1 MGCLILK
8 VRNLKYGAVEVA
20 EYALKANT
28 FWMVVVLIS
37 TASLKSVA
45 EPELRAVVFMTV
57 VILVVLD
64 GLVAMTTTERFAMPN
79 LFLKNVSLDSNA
91 AECGMAAFLVSAIQL
106 ELSVELSSREGLM
119 S

>member
-28 FWMVVVLIS
+28 FGMVVVLIS

-45 EPELRAVVFMTV
+45 ELRAVVFMTV

-106 ELSVELSSREGLM
+106 ELSVELRSREGLM

>member
-28 FWMVVVLIS
+28 FGMVVVLIS

-45 EPELRAVVFMTV
+45 ELRAVVFMTV

>member
-28 FWMVVVLIS
+28 FGMVVVLIS

-45 EPELRAVVFMTV
+45 ELRAVVFMTV

-91 AECGMAAFLVSAIQL
+91 AECGMAAFLVGAIQF